1 MPSDYHGDERAT
13 VLQPLIDAA
22 GSNRRAQKSRAH

>member
-1 MPSDYHGDERAT
+1 MAERTVCDGRAT

-22 GSNRRAQKSRAH
+22 VSNRRAQKSRAH